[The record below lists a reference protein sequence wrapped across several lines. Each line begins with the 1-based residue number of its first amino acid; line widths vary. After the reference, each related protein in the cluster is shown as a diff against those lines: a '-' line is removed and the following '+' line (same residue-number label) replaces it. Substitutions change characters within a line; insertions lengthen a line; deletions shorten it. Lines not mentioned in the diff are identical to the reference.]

1 MEAARTAGLTVAGV
15 VMTPWPARPDPIEI
29 SNLETVTRLGG
40 VQVSGLPST
49 TPERLADAGVA
60 LPLADWL

>member
-1 MEAARTAGLTVAGV
+1 
-15 VMTPWPARPDPIEI
+15 MTPWPARPDPIEV
-29 SNLETVTRLGG
+29 SNLETVTRLGA